1 MLFPENL
8 PFGLI
13 AGPMESM
20 SMRDRP
26 ISMPGGQ
33 LLAGQDG
40 AHLSHGLAITEWLAA
55 LPYPAAVLSFTNN
68 HLSTVVANTSFHRRF
83 RVGCSGE
90 PDKPHAAEWRDRI
103 VQSVRSGRDSESFE
117 LRRDGSL
124 GPEYFYCSVG
134 RLPKGDGESDL
145 FLFTA
150 IDRTSD
156 RTMEKNLR
164 RELLSDG
171 LTALPNRTGFG
182 EEIEDRLANTSWPDN
197 AQFGIL
203 AIDLSR
209 FSRVNESLG
218 PMAGD
223 ELLITVAKRLKSSLR
238 QGDVLARIGGNDFA
252 IFARLNNGL
261 SDALH
266 IVQRIRNAL
275 SYPIRLSDLQIRVDC
290 AIGCALSTSLT
301 EDPEDVVRKA
311 QAAVKIAKRSG
322 KVEIYRNGV
331 LKEAQ
336 RRFSVESRLRDA
348 LAQGELT
355 LAFQP
360 LIHLQTGE
368 ITGFE
373 ALTRWQDEE
382 LGHVSPAEFIAVAEE
397 SGQITS
403 LGRWAAYEA
412 AQALSRWDAKF
423 GQTLPVGINVN
434 LSPIQMARDDVA
446 SMFEEA
452 LRYSGISGNRLTAE
466 LTESAIV
473 ADPEKARKLLFALKD
488 LQMPIAMDDFGTGY
502 SNLASLHSLP
512 IDILKIDR
520 SFVTS
525 MLEDRDKVVMVRTI
539 LSLAESL
546 GLRVTAEGIETQQ
559 LAHALQNMGCWQGQG
574 YYFARPMTEGDA
586 YDYWRARWNFETI

>member
-1 MLFPENL
+1 
-8 PFGLI
+8 
-13 AGPMESM
+13 MESIAACNWPVKR
-20 SMRDRP
+20 SSEDP
-26 ISMPGGQ
+26 LGGGDDAQ
-33 LLAGQDG
+33 VDQMAVGRQ
-40 AHLSHGLAITEWLAA
+40 WLAA
-55 LPYPAAVLSFTNN
+55 LPQPSAILTMCEEGDIIVLEANAAFTDAFRSHSLSQIMERA
-68 HLSTVVANTSFHRRF
+68 SI
-83 RVGCSGE
+83 
-90 PDKPHAAEWRDRI
+90 EWRNRVETFIESDRAC
-103 VQSVRSGRDSESFE
+103 ESFE
-117 LRRDGSL
+117 LRRDGTL
-124 GPEYFYCSVG
+124 GPEYFMCTIG
-134 RLPKGDGESDL
+134 RLPTEGAPL
-145 FLFTA
+145 ILFTA

-156 RTMEKNLR
+156 RTIEKNLR

-182 EEIEDRLANTSWPDN
+182 EEIDDRLSNTVWPDN
-197 AQFGIL
+197 AQFGII

-266 IVQRIRNAL
+266 IVQRIREAL
-275 SYPIRLSDLQIRVDC
+275 SSPIRLSDLQIRVDC
-290 AIGCALSTSLT
+290 AIGCALSINLKD
-301 EDPEDVVRKA
+301 DPDDVVRKA

-336 RRFSVESRLRDA
+336 RRFSIESRLREA
-348 LAQGELT
+348 LAHGGLT
-355 LAFQP
+355 LAYQP

-373 ALTRWQDEE
+373 ALARWHDPE
-382 LGHVSPAEFIAVAEE
+382 LGHVAPVEFIAVAEE
-397 SGQITS
+397 SGLITS

-412 AQALSRWDAKF
+412 AQALSRWDVRY
-423 GQTLPVGINVN
+423 GQPLPVGVNVN

-452 LRYSGISGNRLTAE
+452 LRYSGIAGSRLTAE
-466 LTESAIV
+466 LTESAII
-473 ADPEKARKLLFALKD
+473 ADPDKARKLLFALKD
-488 LQMPIAMDDFGTGY
+488 LQMPIAMDDFGTGF

-520 SFVTS
+520 SFVSS
-525 MLEDRDKVVMVRTI
+525 MAEDHDKAVIVRTI

-546 GLRVTAEGIETQQ
+546 NLKVTAEGIETQE
-559 LAHALQNMGCWQGQG
+559 LALALQQMGCWQGQG
-574 YYFARPMTEGDA
+574 YYFARPMSEADA
-586 YDYWRARWNFETI
+586 FDYWRARWNFETV

>member
-1 MLFPENL
+1 MDSVSVRNWTVDTTEDAPL
-8 PFGLI
+8 PGEVEAYPDQSAPFSDVLG
-13 AGPMESM
+13 
-20 SMRDRP
+20 
-26 ISMPGGQ
+26 
-33 LLAGQDG
+33 
-40 AHLSHGLAITEWLAA
+40 A
-55 LPYPAAVLSFTNN
+55 LPQAAAVLTCDDGGI
-68 HLSTVVANTSFHRRF
+68 TSLKGNKRF
-83 RVGCSGE
+83 GTAIGE
-90 PDKPHAAEWRDRI
+90 PASCPPVQKAPSEWRERI
-103 VQSVRSGRDSESFE
+103 LAFARSGRVSDSFE
-117 LRRDGSL
+117 MRREGKL
-124 GPEYFYCSVG
+124 GPEYFLCTIG
-134 RLPKGDGESDL
+134 RLPGRQGGETQY
-145 FLFTA
+145 LFTA
-150 IDRTSD
+150 IDRTTE
-156 RTMEKNLR
+156 RTIEKNLR

-182 EEIEDRLANTSWPDN
+182 EEIDDRIANSAWPTN
-197 AQFGIL
+197 AQFGII

-266 IVQRIRNAL
+266 IVQRIRESL
-275 SYPIRLSDLQIRVDC
+275 SMPIRLSDLQIRVDC
-290 AIGCALSTSLT
+290 AIGCALSINQDD
-301 EDPEDVVRKA
+301 DPDDVVRKA
-311 QAAVKIAKRSG
+311 QAAVKIAKRTG

-336 RRFSVESRLRDA
+336 RRFSIESRLRDA
-348 LAQGELT
+348 LARGGLT

-360 LIHLQTGE
+360 LIHLPTGE

-373 ALTRWQDEE
+373 ALARWQDEE
-382 LGHVSPAEFIAVAEE
+382 LGFVSPAEFIPVAEE
-397 SGQITS
+397 SGLITP

-412 AQALSRWDAKF
+412 AALSRWDAKF
-423 GQTLPVGINVN
+423 GQALSVGVNVN

-452 LRYSGISGNRLTAE
+452 LRYSGITGDRLTAE
-466 LTESAIV
+466 ITESAIV
-473 ADPEKARKLLFALKD
+473 ADPDKARKLLVALKD
-488 LQMPIAMDDFGTGY
+488 LQMPIAMDDFGTGF

-525 MLEDRDKVVMVRTI
+525 MLEDHDKRVIVRTI

-546 GLRVTAEGIETQQ
+546 NLKVTAEGIETQQ
-559 LAHALQNMGCWQGQG
+559 LADALQQMGCWQGQG
-574 YYFARPMTEGDA
+574 YYFAKAMTEAEA

>member
-1 MLFPENL
+1 
-8 PFGLI
+8 
-13 AGPMESM
+13 MEST
-20 SMRDRP
+20 SVRP
-26 ISMPGGQ
+26 LPAAM
-33 LLAGQDG
+33 
-40 AHLSHGLAITEWLAA
+40 AHSDTGCEDDSVRSAASDQIEALLAA
-55 LPYPAAVLSFTNN
+55 LPQSAAVLSFRDGE
-68 HLSTVVANTSFHRRF
+68 LSIVAGNARFGEAVRMHRLKPGGPLAESF
-83 RVGCSGE
+83 
-90 PDKPHAAEWRDRI
+90 WIDRI
-103 VQSVRSGRDSESFE
+103 QAYIESGSDTCFFE
-117 LRRDGSL
+117 TRREGKL
-124 GPEYFYCSVG
+124 GPEYHMCTIG
-134 RLPKGDGESDL
+134 RLPPDDTGQPL
-145 FLFTA
+145 YLFTA
-150 IDRTSD
+150 TDRTNE
-156 RTMEKNLR
+156 RTIEKNLR

-182 EEIEDRLANTSWPDN
+182 EEIDDRLKNSAWPDT
-197 AQFGIL
+197 AQFGII

-266 IVQRIRNAL
+266 IVQRIQEAL
-275 SYPIRLSDLQIRVDC
+275 GSPIRLSGLQIRVDC
-290 AIGCALSTSLT
+290 AIGCALSLSLD
-301 EDPEDVVRKA
+301 EDPDDVVRKA

-336 RRFSVESRLRDA
+336 RRFSIESRLRDA
-348 LAQGELT
+348 LSQGGLS
-355 LAFQP
+355 LAYQP

-373 ALTRWQDEE
+373 ALARWNDAE
-382 LGHVSPAEFIAVAEE
+382 LGNVPPTEFIAVAEE
-397 SGQITS
+397 SGLITS

-412 AQALSRWDAKF
+412 AQAMSRWDAKY
-423 GQTLPVGINVN
+423 GQPLPVSVNVN
-434 LSPIQMARDDVA
+434 LSAIQIARDDVE

-452 LRYSGISGNRLTAE
+452 LRYAGIAGQRMTAE

-473 ADPEKARKLLFALKD
+473 ADPDKARKWLFALKD
-488 LQMPIAMDDFGTGY
+488 LDMSIAMDDFGTGF
-502 SNLASLHSLP
+502 SNLASLHTLP

-520 SFVTS
+520 SFVSS
-525 MLEDRDKVVMVRTI
+525 MLEDRDKAVIVRTI

-546 GLRVTAEGIETQQ
+546 NLKVTAEGIENQA
-559 LAHALQNMGCWQGQG
+559 LALQLQNLGCWQGQG
-574 YYFARPMTEGDA
+574 YYFAKPMNEADA
-586 YDYWRARWNFETI
+586 FDYWRARWNFETI

>member
-1 MLFPENL
+1 
-8 PFGLI
+8 
-13 AGPMESM
+13 MEST
-20 SMRDRP
+20 SVRSLP
-26 ISMPGGQ
+26 VKKASASPLGGDD
-33 LLAGQDG
+33 AP
-40 AHLSHGLAITEWLAA
+40 HPEHAIGMAQWLEALPQLAA
-55 LPYPAAVLSFTNN
+55 VFSFENNSLNLMRGNARFTQASRLQAERGEAAAS
-68 HLSTVVANTSFHRRF
+68 VA
-83 RVGCSGE
+83 
-90 PDKPHAAEWRDRI
+90 AAWRERASNFI
-103 VQSVRSGRDSESFE
+103 RSGRDSDSFE
-117 LRRDGSL
+117 LRRDGKL
-124 GPEYFYCSVG
+124 GPEYFMCTIG
-134 RLPKGDGESDL
+134 RLPAADGRPEHY
-145 FLFTA
+145 LFTA
-150 IDRTSD
+150 TDRTGE
-156 RTMEKNLR
+156 RTIEKNLR

-182 EEIEDRLANTSWPDN
+182 EEIDDRLANTVWPDK
-197 AQFGIL
+197 AQFGII

-266 IVQRIRNAL
+266 IVQRIKEAL
-275 SYPIRLSDLQIRVDC
+275 SSPIRLSDLQIRVDC
-290 AIGCALSTSLT
+290 AIGCALSLNLDD
-301 EDPEDVVRKA
+301 DPDDVVRKA

-336 RRFSVESRLRDA
+336 RRFSIESRLREA
-348 LAQGELT
+348 LAQGGLT

-368 ITGFE
+368 VTGFE
-373 ALTRWQDEE
+373 ALARWHDEE
-382 LGHVSPAEFIAVAEE
+382 LGHVPPVEFIAVAEE
-397 SGQITS
+397 SGLITP

-423 GQTLPVGINVN
+423 GQPLPVGVNVN

-452 LRYSGISGNRLTAE
+452 LRYAGIAGHRLTAE
-466 LTESAIV
+466 LTESAII
-473 ADPEKARKLLFALKD
+473 ADPDKARKLLVALKG
-488 LQMPIAMDDFGTGY
+488 LQMPIAMDDFGTGF

-520 SFVTS
+520 SFVST
-525 MLEDRDKVVMVRTI
+525 MLEDHDKAVIVRTI

-546 GLRVTAEGIETQQ
+546 NLKVTAEGIETQA
-559 LAHALQNMGCWQGQG
+559 LAHALQQMGCWQGQG
-574 YYFARPMTEGDA
+574 YHFAKPMPEA
-586 YDYWRARWNFETI
+586 EAFDYWRARWNFETI

>member
-1 MLFPENL
+1 MESTSVHNL
-8 PFGLI
+8 PVTQTSGTPLVGGDDSHPDCAI
-13 AGPMESM
+13 H
-20 SMRDRP
+20 
-26 ISMPGGQ
+26 IS
-33 LLAGQDG
+33 
-40 AHLSHGLAITEWLAA
+40 EWLAA
-55 LPYPAAVLSFTNN
+55 LPQLAAIFSYENSEIHFKQGNARFI
-68 HLSTVVANTSFHRRF
+68 TVFRSSPERGYVQERVA
-83 RVGCSGE
+83 
-90 PDKPHAAEWRDRI
+90 KEWRERVI
-103 VQSVRSGRDSESFE
+103 GFIQSGRDSESFE
-117 LRRDGSL
+117 LRRDGKL
-124 GPEYFYCSVG
+124 GPEYFMCTLG
-134 RLPKGDGESDL
+134 RLPAAQGRVEHY
-145 FLFTA
+145 LFTA
-150 IDRTSD
+150 IDRTSE
-156 RTMEKNLR
+156 RTIEKNLR

-182 EEIEDRLANTSWPDN
+182 EEIDDRLANGSWSDTS
-197 AQFGIL
+197 QFGII

-266 IVQRIRNAL
+266 IVQRIKEAL
-275 SYPIRLSDLQIRVDC
+275 SSPIRLSDLQIRVDC
-290 AIGCALSTSLT
+290 AIGCALSLNLDD
-301 EDPEDVVRKA
+301 DPDDVVRKA
-311 QAAVKIAKRSG
+311 QAAVKIAKRTG

-336 RRFSVESRLRDA
+336 RRFSIESRLRDA
-348 LAQGELT
+348 LAQGGLT

-373 ALTRWQDEE
+373 ALARWNDEE
-382 LGHVSPAEFIAVAEE
+382 LGDVSPVEFIAVAEE
-397 SGQITS
+397 SGLITP

-423 GQTLPVGINVN
+423 GQALPVGVNVN

-452 LRYSGISGNRLTAE
+452 LRYAGIAGNRLTAE
-466 LTESAIV
+466 LTESAII
-473 ADPEKARKLLFALKD
+473 ADPDKARKLLVALKG
-488 LQMPIAMDDFGTGY
+488 LQMPIAMDDFGTGF

-520 SFVTS
+520 SFVST
-525 MLEDRDKVVMVRTI
+525 MLEDHDKAVIVRTI

-546 GLRVTAEGIETQQ
+546 NLKVTAEGIETQA
-559 LAHALQNMGCWQGQG
+559 LALALQQMGCWQGQG
-574 YYFARPMTEGDA
+574 YHFARPMGENDA
-586 YDYWRARWNFETI
+586 FDYWRARWNFETI

>member
-1 MLFPENL
+1 MPT
-8 PFGLI
+8 
-13 AGPMESM
+13 
-20 SMRDRP
+20 RDRSTSRP
-26 ISMPGGQ
+26 SDDPLSGF
-33 LLAGQDG
+33 AR
-40 AHLSHGLAITEWLAA
+40 AHVSITVEMADWLSA
-55 LPYPAAVLSFTNN
+55 L
-68 HLSTVVANTSFHRRF
+68 
-83 RVGCSGE
+83 
-90 PDKPHAAEWRDRI
+90 PHAACILCFENGQLQLVSVNEACSRTFLQTADPANHPPHFEEWRQRI
-103 VQSVRSGRDSESFE
+103 MAFARSGRQSDYFE

-124 GPEYFYCSVG
+124 GPEYFLCTAGLLPSDDPQR
-134 RLPKGDGESDL
+134 RLL
-145 FLFTA
+145 LFTA
-150 IDRTSD
+150 VDRTGE
-156 RTMEKNLR
+156 RVIEKNLR

-171 LTALPNRTGFG
+171 LTALPNRAGFS
-182 EEIEDRLANTSWPDN
+182 EEIDDRLSNLPWPDN
-197 AQFGIL
+197 AQFGII

-218 PMAGD
+218 PLAGD

-261 SDALH
+261 SDTLH
-266 IVQRIRNAL
+266 IVQRIRDAL
-275 SYPIRLSDLQIRVDC
+275 SSPIRLTDLKIRVDC
-290 AIGCALSTSLT
+290 AIGCALSTSLDD
-301 EDPEDVVRKA
+301 DPDDVVRKA

-322 KVEIYRNGV
+322 KVEVYRNGV

-336 RRFSVESRLRDA
+336 RRFSIESRLRTA
-348 LAQGELT
+348 LSQGGLT

-373 ALTRWQDEE
+373 ALARWEDPD
-382 LGHVSPAEFIAVAEE
+382 LGSVSPVEFIAVAEE
-397 SGQITS
+397 SGLITP

-423 GQTLPVGINVN
+423 GHRLPVGMNVN

-446 SMFEEA
+446 SMFEES
-452 LRYSGISGNRLTAE
+452 LRYSGIAGNRLTAE
-466 LTESAIV
+466 LTESAII
-473 ADPEKARKLLFALKD
+473 ADPDKARKLLVALKD

-520 SFVTS
+520 SFVSS
-525 MLEDRDKVVMVRTI
+525 MLDDKDKTAIVRTI

-546 GLRVTAEGIETQQ
+546 NLTVTAEGIETQE
-559 LAHALQNMGCWQGQG
+559 LAHALQAMGCSHGQG
-574 YYFARPMTEGDA
+574 YYFARPMPEA
-586 YDYWRARWNFETI
+586 EAFDYWRARWNFETV

>member
-1 MLFPENL
+1 
-8 PFGLI
+8 
-13 AGPMESM
+13 
-20 SMRDRP
+20 MRDRP
-26 ISMPGGQ
+26 IEMPKIR
-33 LLAGQDG
+33 LLSG
-40 AHLSHGLAITEWLAA
+40 AHDAHLAHRVAIVDWLAA
-55 LPYPAAVLSFTNN
+55 LPYPAAIFSFKDNELSIISTN
-68 HLSTVVANTSFHRRF
+68 ASFGDHF
-83 RVGCSGE
+83 SSGGTE
-90 PDKPHAAEWRDRI
+90 EAERPHAAEWRRRI
-103 VQSVRSGRDSESFE
+103 VQCILSERYSESLE
-117 LRRDGSL
+117 LRRDGVL
-124 GPEYFYCSVG
+124 GPEYFYCTVG
-134 RLPKGDGESDL
+134 RLPAPDGAPNL
-145 FLFTA
+145 FLLTA
-150 IDRTSD
+150 LDRTSD
-156 RTMEKNLR
+156 RTLEKNLR

-182 EEIEDRLANTSWPDN
+182 EEIDERLANMPWPDN
-197 AQFGIL
+197 AQFGII

-266 IVQRIRNAL
+266 IVQRIRDAL
-275 SYPIRLSDLQIRVDC
+275 SYTIRLSDLQIRVDC

-336 RRFSVESRLRDA
+336 RRFSIESRLRDA
-348 LAQGELT
+348 LAQGGLT

-373 ALTRWQDEE
+373 ALARWEDDE
-382 LGHVSPAEFIAVAEE
+382 LGHVSPVEFIAVAEE
-397 SGQITS
+397 SGLITP

-423 GQTLPVGINVN
+423 GQPLPVGVNVN
-434 LSPIQMARDDVA
+434 LSPIQMTRDDVA
-446 SMFEEA
+446 SMFEES

-473 ADPEKARKLLFALKD
+473 ADPDKARKLLFALKD
-488 LQMPIAMDDFGTGY
+488 LHMPIAMDDFGTGY

-525 MLEDRDKVVMVRTI
+525 MLDDRDKEIMVRTI

-546 GLRVTAEGIETQQ
+546 GLHVTAEGIETQE
-559 LAHALQNMGCWQGQG
+559 LAHALQNLGCWQGQG
-574 YYFARPMTEGDA
+574 YYFARPMPEA
-586 YDYWRARWNFETI
+586 EAFDYWRARWNFETV

>member
-1 MLFPENL
+1 MDSKAAHFGHDEKGGDMLTADALVVPDFGALGDAAWLEAL
-8 PFGLI
+8 PQSAAIFSI
-13 AGPMESM
+13 QNNVIERVAGNSRYLSTLKDFHSET
-20 SMRDRP
+20 
-26 ISMPGGQ
+26 PGCTG
-33 LLAGQDG
+33 LAGEWQQHVRGFIDSR
-40 AHLSHGLAITEWLAA
+40 HSHRT
-55 LPYPAAVLSFTNN
+55 
-68 HLSTVVANTSFHRRF
+68 
-83 RVGCSGE
+83 
-90 PDKPHAAEWRDRI
+90 
-103 VQSVRSGRDSESFE
+103 FE
-117 LRRDGSL
+117 LRRDGKL
-124 GPEYFYCSVG
+124 GPEYYYCTLG
-134 RLPKGDGESDL
+134 RLKVDKPGTEF

-150 IDRTSD
+150 TDRTTE
-156 RTMEKNLR
+156 RAIEKNLR

-182 EEIEDRLANTSWPDN
+182 GEIDDRLGNGVWPEK
-197 AQFGIL
+197 AQFGII

-266 IVQRIRNAL
+266 IVQRIRESLN
-275 SYPIRLSDLQIRVDC
+275 SPIRLSDLQIRVDC
-290 AIGCALSTSLT
+290 AIGCAFSTSLDD
-301 EDPEDVVRKA
+301 DPDDIVRKA

-348 LAQGELT
+348 LAQGQLT
-355 LAFQP
+355 LAYQP
-360 LIHLQTGE
+360 LIHLATGE
-368 ITGFE
+368 VTGFE
-373 ALTRWQDEE
+373 ALARWNDPE
-382 LGHVSPAEFIAVAEE
+382 LGHVSPVEFVAVAEE
-397 SGQITS
+397 SSLITP

-412 AQALSRWDAKF
+412 AQALSRWDARF
-423 GQTLPVGINVN
+423 GEAMPVSVNVN

-452 LRYSGISGNRLTAE
+452 LRYSGIAGKRMTAE
-466 LTESAIV
+466 VTESAIV
-473 ADPEKARKLLFALKD
+473 ADPDKARKLLVALKD
-488 LQMPIAMDDFGTGY
+488 LDMSIAMDDFGTGF

-520 SFVTS
+520 SFVTT
-525 MLEDRDKVVMVRTI
+525 MLEDRDKEVIVRTI

-546 GLRVTAEGIETQQ
+546 NLRVTAEGIETQD
-559 LAHALQNMGCWQGQG
+559 LAHALQKLGCWQGQG
-574 YYFARPMTEGDA
+574 YHFAKPMTEAEA
-586 YDYWRARWNFETI
+586 YDYWRARWNFETV

>member
-1 MLFPENL
+1 MESTSVRNL
-8 PFGLI
+8 PVTQTSGTPLT
-13 AGPMESM
+13 
-20 SMRDRP
+20 
-26 ISMPGGQ
+26 GG
-33 LLAGQDG
+33 DD
-40 AHLSHGLAITEWLAA
+40 AHPDCVIGVTDWLTALPQLAA
-55 LPYPAAVLSFTNN
+55 VFSYENNEISFKQGNARFAAVFRSNPERN
-68 HLSTVVANTSFHRRF
+68 KPSDRVA
-83 RVGCSGE
+83 
-90 PDKPHAAEWRDRI
+90 KEWRERVVSFI
-103 VQSVRSGRDSESFE
+103 QSGRDSDSFE
-117 LRRDGSL
+117 LRRDGKL
-124 GPEYFYCSVG
+124 GPEYFMCTLG
-134 RLPKGDGESDL
+134 RLPAAEGHPEYY
-145 FLFTA
+145 LFTA
-150 IDRTSD
+150 IDRTSE
-156 RTMEKNLR
+156 RTIEKNLR

-182 EEIEDRLANTSWPDN
+182 EEIDDRLANGSWPDN
-197 AQFGIL
+197 AQFGII

-266 IVQRIRNAL
+266 IVQRIKEAL
-275 SYPIRLSDLQIRVDC
+275 SSPIRLSDLQIRVDC
-290 AIGCALSTSLT
+290 AIGCALSLNLDD
-301 EDPEDVVRKA
+301 DPDDVVRKA

-336 RRFSVESRLRDA
+336 RRFSIESRLRDA
-348 LAQGELT
+348 LAQGGLT
-355 LAFQP
+355 LAYQP

-373 ALTRWQDEE
+373 ALARWNDEE
-382 LGHVSPAEFIAVAEE
+382 LGNVPPVEFIAVAEE
-397 SGQITS
+397 SGLITP

-423 GQTLPVGINVN
+423 GQPLPVGVNVN

-452 LRYSGISGNRLTAE
+452 LRYSGVAGNRLTAE
-466 LTESAIV
+466 LTESAII
-473 ADPEKARKLLFALKD
+473 ADPDKARKLLVALKG
-488 LQMPIAMDDFGTGY
+488 LQMPIAMDDFGTGF

-520 SFVTS
+520 SFVST
-525 MLEDRDKVVMVRTI
+525 MLEDHDKAVIVRTI

-546 GLRVTAEGIETQQ
+546 NLKVTAEGIETQA
-559 LAHALQNMGCWQGQG
+559 LAHALQQMGCWQGQG
-574 YYFARPMTEGDA
+574 YHFARPMGENDA
-586 YDYWRARWNFETI
+586 FDYWRARWNFETI

>member
-1 MLFPENL
+1 
-8 PFGLI
+8 
-13 AGPMESM
+13 MES
-20 SMRDRP
+20 
-26 ISMPGGQ
+26 ISVRNWPDGKTSSDPLSGD
-33 LLAGQDG
+33 AG
-40 AHLSHGLAITEWLAA
+40 AHPSQMVCPTQWLAA
-55 LPYPAAVLSFTNN
+55 LSQSAAILSFENNILSIVEGNDRFLNAFREHQDKVGGTSQVAAVWKEKI
-68 HLSTVVANTSFHRRF
+68 TSFVVSNRR
-83 RVGCSGE
+83 S
-90 PDKPHAAEWRDRI
+90 D
-103 VQSVRSGRDSESFE
+103 SFE
-117 LRRDGSL
+117 IRRDGKL
-124 GPEYFYCSVG
+124 GPEYFLCSIG
-134 RLPKGDGESDL
+134 RLPAEAERPEL
-145 FLFTA
+145 YLFTA
-150 IDRTSD
+150 TDRTSE
-156 RTMEKNLR
+156 RTIEKNLR

-182 EEIEDRLANTSWPDN
+182 EEIDDRITNAVWPDS
-197 AQFGIL
+197 AQFGII

-266 IVQRIRNAL
+266 IVQRIKESL
-275 SYPIRLSDLQIRVDC
+275 SSPIRLSDLQIRVDC
-290 AIGCALSTSLT
+290 AIGCALSTSLSD
-301 EDPEDVVRKA
+301 DPDDIVRKA
-311 QAAVKIAKRSG
+311 QAAVKIAKRTG

-336 RRFSVESRLRDA
+336 RRFSIESRLRDA
-348 LAQGELT
+348 LAQGGLS
-355 LAFQP
+355 LAYQP

-373 ALTRWQDEE
+373 ALARWDDEE
-382 LGHVSPAEFIAVAEE
+382 LGHVPPVEFIAVAEE
-397 SGQITS
+397 SGLITP

-423 GQTLPVGINVN
+423 GQPMPVGVNVN

-452 LRYSGISGNRLTAE
+452 LRYSGVAGHRLTAE
-466 LTESAIV
+466 VTESAII
-473 ADPEKARKLLFALKD
+473 ADPDKARKLLFALKD
-488 LQMPIAMDDFGTGY
+488 LQMPIAMDDFGTGF

-520 SFVTS
+520 SFVST
-525 MLEDRDKVVMVRTI
+525 MLEDRDKAIIVRTI

-546 GLRVTAEGIETQQ
+546 NLKVTAEGIETQE
-559 LAHALQNMGCWQGQG
+559 LAHALQQLGCWQGQG
-574 YYFARPMTEGDA
+574 YHFAKPMPEGDA
-586 YDYWRARWNFETI
+586 FDYWRARWNFETV

>member
-1 MLFPENL
+1 MEPASVRNWPSEPIGDISPEE
-8 PFGLI
+8 
-13 AGPMESM
+13 ESVHLA
-20 SMRDRP
+20 SMCCKSD
-26 ISMPGGQ
+26 
-33 LLAGQDG
+33 
-40 AHLSHGLAITEWLAA
+40 WLAA
-55 LPYPAAVLSFTNN
+55 LAQAAAIFSFDDGK
-68 HLSTVVANTSFHRRF
+68 LRMLEANDAFVDAYRKRMGADQGGPRF
-83 RVGCSGE
+83 VGEMGQ
-90 PDKPHAAEWRDRI
+90 RI
-103 VQSVRSGRDSESFE
+103 GRFIASGRQTDSFE
-117 LRRDGSL
+117 FRRDTAL
-124 GPEYFYCSVG
+124 GPEYFLCTLG
-134 RLPKGDGESDL
+134 RLPATDEQPERYL
-145 FLFTA
+145 LTA
-150 IDRTSD
+150 TDRTSE
-156 RTMEKNLR
+156 RSIEKNLR

-182 EEIEDRLANTSWPDN
+182 EEIDDRLANLPWPDT
-197 AQFGIL
+197 AQFGII

-223 ELLITVAKRLKSSLR
+223 ELLITVAKRLKTSLR

-266 IVQRIRNAL
+266 IVQRIRDAL
-275 SYPIRLSDLQIRVDC
+275 SSPIRLSDLQIRVDC
-290 AIGCALSTSLT
+290 AIGCALSTSLQD
-301 EDPEDVVRKA
+301 DPDDIVRKA

-348 LAQGELT
+348 LAQGEMT
-355 LAFQP
+355 LAYQP

-373 ALTRWQDEE
+373 ALARWSDPE
-382 LGHVSPAEFIAVAEE
+382 LGNVSPAEFIAVAEE
-397 SGQITS
+397 SGLITP

-423 GQTLPVGINVN
+423 GQPLPVGVNVN

-446 SMFEEA
+446 SIFEEA
-452 LRYSGISGNRLTAE
+452 LRYSGVAGKRLTAE
-466 LTESAIV
+466 LTESAII
-473 ADPEKARKLLFALKD
+473 ADPDKARKLLFALKD
-488 LQMPIAMDDFGTGY
+488 LQMSIAMDDFGTGF

-520 SFVTS
+520 SFVST
-525 MLEDRDKVVMVRTI
+525 MLQDRDKAVIVRTI

-546 GLRVTAEGIETQQ
+546 NLHVTAEGIETQE
-559 LAHALQNMGCWQGQG
+559 LAHALQELGCWQGQG
-574 YYFARPMTEGDA
+574 YYFARPMNEADA
-586 YDYWRARWNFETI
+586 FDYWRARWNFETV

>member
-1 MLFPENL
+1 
-8 PFGLI
+8 
-13 AGPMESM
+13 MESIAACNWPVNR
-20 SMRDRP
+20 SSVDP
-26 ISMPGGQ
+26 LGGGDDAHIDQ
-33 LLAGQDG
+33 MAAGRQ
-40 AHLSHGLAITEWLAA
+40 WLAA
-55 LPYPAAVLSFTNN
+55 IPQPAAILSLRDENDIFVLEANAAFTDSFR
-68 HLSTVVANTSFHRRF
+68 SRRISQIMEQ
-83 RVGCSGE
+83 V
-90 PDKPHAAEWRDRI
+90 AAEWRDRVNSFI
-103 VQSVRSGRDSESFE
+103 QSDRVCDSFE
-117 LRRDGSL
+117 LRRDGPL
-124 GPEYFYCSVG
+124 GPEYFMCTIG
-134 RLPKGDGESDL
+134 RLPVDGPAQ

-156 RTMEKNLR
+156 RTIEKNLR

-182 EEIEDRLANTSWPDN
+182 EEIDDRLSNTVWPDN
-197 AQFGIL
+197 AQFGII

-266 IVQRIRNAL
+266 IVQRIREAL
-275 SYPIRLSDLQIRVDC
+275 SSPIRLSDLQIRVDC
-290 AIGCALSTSLT
+290 AIGCALSIDLQD
-301 EDPEDVVRKA
+301 DPDDVVRKA

-336 RRFSVESRLRDA
+336 RRFSIESRLREA
-348 LAQGELT
+348 LAHGGLT
-355 LAFQP
+355 LAYQP

-373 ALTRWQDEE
+373 ALARWNDPE
-382 LGHVSPAEFIAVAEE
+382 LGHVPPVEFIAVAEE
-397 SGQITS
+397 SGLITS

-412 AQALSRWDAKF
+412 AQALSRWDVRF
-423 GQTLPVGINVN
+423 GQPLPVGVNVN

-452 LRYSGISGNRLTAE
+452 LRYSGIAGSRLTAE
-466 LTESAIV
+466 LTESAII
-473 ADPEKARKLLFALKD
+473 ADPDKARKLLFALKD
-488 LQMPIAMDDFGTGY
+488 LQMPIAMDDFGTGF

-520 SFVTS
+520 SFVSS
-525 MLEDRDKVVMVRTI
+525 MAEDRDKAVIVRTI

-546 GLRVTAEGIETQQ
+546 NLKVTAEGIETQE
-559 LAHALQNMGCWQGQG
+559 LALALQQMGCWQGQG
-574 YYFARPMTEGDA
+574 YYFAKPMTEADA
-586 YDYWRARWNFETI
+586 FDYWRARWNFETI

>member
-1 MLFPENL
+1 
-8 PFGLI
+8 
-13 AGPMESM
+13 ME
-20 SMRDRP
+20 
-26 ISMPGGQ
+26 
-33 LLAGQDG
+33 
-40 AHLSHGLAITEWLAA
+40 HWLE
-55 LPYPAAVLSFTNN
+55 AV
-68 HLSTVVANTSFHRRF
+68 
-83 RVGCSGE
+83 
-90 PDKPHAAEWRDRI
+90 PHAAAMLCFKGSELQLVSVNKTFYSSFLESSDPDAEMPYCQDWRERI
-103 VQSVRSGRDSESFE
+103 LEVALADNVSSSFE
-117 LRRDGSL
+117 LRRDGPL
-124 GPEYFYCSVG
+124 GPEYFSCTAG
-134 RLPKGDGESDL
+134 LLPSNEEGVNL
-145 FLFTA
+145 ILFTA
-150 IDRTSD
+150 MDRTSD
-156 RTMEKNLR
+156 RVTERNLR

-182 EEIEDRLANTSWPDN
+182 EEIDDRLRNTPWAGNS
-197 AQFGIL
+197 QFGII

-223 ELLITVAKRLKSSLR
+223 ELLITVAKRLKSNLR

-261 SDALH
+261 SDCLH
-266 IVQRIRNAL
+266 IVQRVKDAL
-275 SYPIRLSDLQIRVDC
+275 NSPIRLSDLQIRVDC
-290 AIGCALSTSLT
+290 AIGCALSTSLDD
-301 EDPEDVVRKA
+301 DPDDVVRKA

-336 RRFSVESRLRDA
+336 RRFSIESRLRTA
-348 LAQGELT
+348 LAQGDLT
-355 LAFQP
+355 LAYQP
-360 LIHLQTGE
+360 LIQLQTGE

-373 ALTRWQDEE
+373 ALARWNDPD
-382 LGHVSPAEFIAVAEE
+382 LGNVSPCEFIAVAEE
-397 SGQITS
+397 SGLITP

-423 GQTLPVGINVN
+423 GQALPVGINVN

-452 LRYSGISGNRLTAE
+452 LRYSGVSGKRLTVE
-466 LTESAIV
+466 LTESAII
-473 ADPEKARKLLFALKD
+473 ADPDKARKLLVALKD

-520 SFVTS
+520 SFVST
-525 MLEDRDKVVMVRTI
+525 MLEDKDKQAIVRTI

-546 GLRVTAEGIETQQ
+546 NLHVTAEGIETQE
-559 LAHALQNMGCWQGQG
+559 LAHALQSMGCGHGQG
-574 YYFARPMTEGDA
+574 FYFARPMPENEA
-586 YDYWRARWNFETI
+586 FDYWRARWNFETI

>member
-1 MLFPENL
+1 
-8 PFGLI
+8 
-13 AGPMESM
+13 
-20 SMRDRP
+20 MRDRP
-26 ISMPGGQ
+26 TEAPKIDLS
-33 LLAGQDG
+33 AGADG
-40 AHLSHGLAITEWLAA
+40 ACPSHRVAMVDWLTA
-55 LPYPAAVLSFTNN
+55 LPYPAATFSYENNKFSLVAANVAFGNHFNSPAPGEAERAHVAQWRKRILEYVL
-68 HLSTVVANTSFHRRF
+68 
-83 RVGCSGE
+83 
-90 PDKPHAAEWRDRI
+90 
-103 VQSVRSGRDSESFE
+103 SGRDSEGFE
-117 LRRDGSL
+117 LRRDGAL
-124 GPEYFYCSVG
+124 GPEYFYCTVG
-134 RLPKGDGESDL
+134 RLPEMEGQSNL
-145 FLFTA
+145 FLLTA
-150 IDRTSD
+150 LDRTSD
-156 RTMEKNLR
+156 RAIEKNLR

-182 EEIEDRLANTSWPDN
+182 EEIDDRLANMLWPDN
-197 AQFGIL
+197 AQFGII

-266 IVQRIRNAL
+266 IVQRIRDAL
-275 SYPIRLSDLQIRVDC
+275 GYPIRLSDLQIRVDC
-290 AIGCALSTSLT
+290 AIGCALSTHLA

-336 RRFSVESRLRDA
+336 RRFSIESRLRDA
-348 LAQGELT
+348 LLQGELT

-360 LIHLQTGE
+360 LVHLQTGE
-368 ITGFE
+368 VTGFE
-373 ALTRWQDEE
+373 ALARWEDAE
-382 LGHVSPAEFIAVAEE
+382 LGHVSPVEFIAVAEE
-397 SGQITS
+397 SGLITS

-423 GQTLPVGINVN
+423 GQPLPVGVNVN

-488 LQMPIAMDDFGTGY
+488 LHMPIAMDDFGTGY

-525 MLEDRDKVVMVRTI
+525 MLEDRDKEIMVRTI

-546 GLRVTAEGIETQQ
+546 GLHVTAEGIETQQ
-559 LAHALQNMGCWQGQG
+559 LALALQNLGCWQGQG
-574 YYFARPMTEGDA
+574 YYFARPMPEVEA
-586 YDYWRARWNFETI
+586 FDYWRARWNFETV

>member
-1 MLFPENL
+1 MESTSVRNL
-8 PFGLI
+8 PATQASGTPVTGDDDSHLDQSI
-13 AGPMESM
+13 AMT
-20 SMRDRP
+20 D
-26 ISMPGGQ
+26 
-33 LLAGQDG
+33 
-40 AHLSHGLAITEWLAA
+40 WLAA
-55 LPYPAAVLSFTNN
+55 LPQIAAIFSFENGDLKLVCGNESYLAAFLLMTER
-68 HLSTVVANTSFHRRF
+68 SKAPSRVVS
-83 RVGCSGE
+83 
-90 PDKPHAAEWRDRI
+90 EWRERMIDFI
-103 VQSVRSGRDSESFE
+103 QSGRDSDNFE
-117 LRRDGSL
+117 LRREGKL
-124 GPEYFYCSVG
+124 GPEYFMCTAG
-134 RLPKGDGESDL
+134 RLVGQQDKPAQY
-145 FLFTA
+145 LFTA
-150 IDRTSD
+150 TDRTGE
-156 RTMEKNLR
+156 RTIEKNLR

-182 EEIEDRLANTSWPDN
+182 EEIDDRLANATWPEN
-197 AQFGIL
+197 AQFGII

-252 IFARLNNGL
+252 VFARLNNGL

-266 IVQRIRNAL
+266 IVQRIKEAL
-275 SYPIRLSDLQIRVDC
+275 SSPIRLSDLQIRVDC
-290 AIGCALSTSLT
+290 AIGCALSINLDD
-301 EDPEDVVRKA
+301 DPDDVVRKA
-311 QAAVKIAKRSG
+311 QAAVKIAKRTG

-336 RRFSVESRLRDA
+336 RRFSIESRLRDA
-348 LAQGELT
+348 LAQGGLT

-373 ALTRWQDEE
+373 ALARWSDEE
-382 LGHVSPAEFIAVAEE
+382 LGVVPPVEFIAVAEE
-397 SGQITS
+397 SGLITP

-412 AQALSRWDAKF
+412 AQALSRWDVKF
-423 GQTLPVGINVN
+423 GQPLPVGVNVN

-452 LRYSGISGNRLTAE
+452 LRYSGVAGNRLTAE

-473 ADPEKARKLLFALKD
+473 ADPDKARKLLVALKG
-488 LQMPIAMDDFGTGY
+488 LQMPIAMDDFGTGF

-520 SFVTS
+520 SFVS
-525 MLEDRDKVVMVRTI
+525 NMLEDRDKAIIVRTI

-546 GLRVTAEGIETQQ
+546 NLKVTAEGIETQE
-559 LAHALQNMGCWQGQG
+559 LAHALQQMGCWQGQG
-574 YYFARPMTEGDA
+574 YHFARPMSENDA
-586 YDYWRARWNFETI
+586 FDYWRARWNFETI

>member
-1 MLFPENL
+1 MKAMSVRSWPPEQTSGL
-8 PFGLI
+8 PL
-13 AGPMESM
+13 
-20 SMRDRP
+20 
-26 ISMPGGQ
+26 PGGDETH
-33 LLAGQDG
+33 LPHMIG
-40 AHLSHGLAITEWLAA
+40 ASEWLAA
-55 LPYPAAVLSFTNN
+55 LSQAAAILSCENN
-68 HLSTVVANTSFHRRF
+68 IIDIVEANAPFLKAFRKHRERTASTAQAS
-83 RVGCSGE
+83 
-90 PDKPHAAEWRDRI
+90 AEWRAR
-103 VQSVRSGRDSESFE
+103 VTGFAQSESDSESFE
-117 LRRDGSL
+117 IRRDGKL
-124 GPEYFYCSVG
+124 GPEYFLCTLG
-134 RLPKGDGESDL
+134 RLRATEARTEQ

-150 IDRTSD
+150 IDRTSE

-182 EEIEDRLANTSWPDN
+182 EEIDDRLANGSWPDN
-197 AQFGIL
+197 AQFGII

-223 ELLITVAKRLKSSLR
+223 ELLITVAKRLKSCLR

-261 SDALH
+261 SDSLQ
-266 IVQRIRNAL
+266 IVQRIREAL
-275 SYPIRLSDLQIRVDC
+275 SSPIRLSDLQIRVDC
-290 AIGCALSTSLT
+290 AIGCALSAHLDD
-301 EDPEDVVRKA
+301 DPDDVVRKA
-311 QAAVKIAKRSG
+311 QAAVKIAKRTG

-336 RRFSVESRLRDA
+336 RRFSIESRLRDA
-348 LAQGELT
+348 LAHGGLT
-355 LAFQP
+355 LAYQP

-373 ALTRWQDEE
+373 ALARWDDPE
-382 LGHVSPAEFIAVAEE
+382 LGHVSPVEFVPVAEE
-397 SGQITS
+397 SGLITS

-423 GQTLPVGINVN
+423 GQALPVGVNVN

-452 LRYSGISGNRLTAE
+452 LRYSGIGGNRLTAE
-466 LTESAIV
+466 LTESAII
-473 ADPEKARKLLFALKD
+473 ADPDKARKLLFALKD
-488 LQMPIAMDDFGTGY
+488 LQMPIAMDDFGTGF

-520 SFVTS
+520 SFVS
-525 MLEDRDKVVMVRTI
+525 NMLEDHDKAVIVRTI

-546 GLRVTAEGIETQQ
+546 NLRVTAEGIETQD
-559 LAHALQNMGCWQGQG
+559 LADMLQKMGCWQGQG
-574 YYFARPMTEGDA
+574 YHFARPMSEADA
-586 YDYWRARWNFETI
+586 FDYWRVRWNFETI

>member
-1 MLFPENL
+1 MASSERKASAFE
-8 PFGLI
+8 
-13 AGPMESM
+13 
-20 SMRDRP
+20 MRRNGALGWEYFSCT
-26 ISMPGGQ
+26 IGQ
-33 LLAGQDG
+33 LPWSDD
-40 AHLSHGLAITEWLAA
+40 E
-55 LPYPAAVLSFTNN
+55 
-68 HLSTVVANTSFHRRF
+68 
-83 RVGCSGE
+83 
-90 PDKPHAAEWRDRI
+90 
-103 VQSVRSGRDSESFE
+103 
-117 LRRDGSL
+117 
-124 GPEYFYCSVG
+124 G
-134 RLPKGDGESDL
+134 RLI
-145 FLFTA
+145 LFTA
-150 IDRTSD
+150 LDRTND
-156 RTMEKNLR
+156 RVTEKNLR

-171 LTALPNRTGFG
+171 LTALPNRAGFG
-182 EEIEDRLANTSWPDN
+182 EEIEDRLANGQWSEH
-197 AQFGIL
+197 AQFGII

-261 SDALH
+261 SDCIH
-266 IVQRIRNAL
+266 IVQRVKDAL
-275 SYPIRLSDLQIRVDC
+275 GSPIRLSDLQIRVDC
-290 AIGCALSTSLT
+290 AIGCALSVNLDD
-301 EDPEDVVRKA
+301 DPDDVVRKA

-336 RRFSVESRLRDA
+336 RRFSIESRLRTA

-360 LIHLQTGE
+360 LIHLPTGE
-368 ITGFE
+368 VNGFE
-373 ALTRWQDEE
+373 ALARWEDPD
-382 LGHVSPAEFIAVAEE
+382 LGTVSPVEFIAVAEE
-397 SGQITS
+397 SGLITQ

-412 AQALSRWDAKF
+412 TQALSRWDAKF
-423 GQTLPVGINVN
+423 GQPLPVGVNVN

-452 LRYSGISGNRLTAE
+452 LRYSGVAGERLTAE
-466 LTESAIV
+466 ITESAII

-488 LQMPIAMDDFGTGY
+488 LKMLIAMDDFGTGY

-520 SFVTS
+520 SFVSS
-525 MLEDRDKVVMVRTI
+525 MLDDRDKVAIVRTI
-539 LSLAESL
+539 LSLADSL
-546 GLRVTAEGIETQQ
+546 HLQVTAEGIETQQ
-559 LAHALQNMGCWQGQG
+559 LAHALQGMGCGFGQG
-574 YYFARPMTEGDA
+574 YYFARPMPEAEA

>member
-1 MLFPENL
+1 MN
-8 PFGLI
+8 
-13 AGPMESM
+13 
-20 SMRDRP
+20 
-26 ISMPGGQ
+26 SMPTRHRPP
-33 LLAGQDG
+33 DRSSEDP
-40 AHLSHGLAITEWLAA
+40 LSGFARAQVSITVEMADWLAA
-55 LPYPAAVLSFTNN
+55 LP
-68 HLSTVVANTSFHRRF
+68 
-83 RVGCSGE
+83 
-90 PDKPHAAEWRDRI
+90 HAASILCFYNNKLNRISANDSFVRSFPQTVDPADEPSHYDEWRLRI
-103 VQSVRSGRDSESFE
+103 MEFVRSGRPSDLFE

-124 GPEYFYCSVG
+124 GPEYFLCTVGLLPSDEPQCS
-134 RLPKGDGESDL
+134 LI
-145 FLFTA
+145 LFTA

-156 RTMEKNLR
+156 RVIEKNLR

-171 LTALPNRTGFG
+171 LTALPNRAGFG
-182 EEIEDRLANTSWPDN
+182 EEIDDRLGNLPWPEN
-197 AQFGIL
+197 AQFGII

-266 IVQRIRNAL
+266 IVQRIRDAL
-275 SYPIRLSDLQIRVDC
+275 SSPIRLTDLQIRVDC
-290 AIGCALSTSLT
+290 AIGCALSTSLDD
-301 EDPEDVVRKA
+301 DPDDVVRKA

-336 RRFSVESRLRDA
+336 RRFSIESRLRAA
-348 LAQGELT
+348 LAQGGLT

-373 ALTRWQDEE
+373 ALARWEDPD
-382 LGHVSPAEFIAVAEE
+382 LGSVSPVEFIAVAEE
-397 SGQITS
+397 SGLITP

-423 GQTLPVGINVN
+423 GQRLAVGVNVN

-446 SMFEEA
+446 SMFEES
-452 LRYSGISGNRLTAE
+452 LRYSGIAGNRLTAE
-466 LTESAIV
+466 LTESAII
-473 ADPEKARKLLFALKD
+473 ADPDKARKLLVALKD
-488 LQMPIAMDDFGTGY
+488 LQMSIAMDDFGTGY

-520 SFVTS
+520 SFVSS
-525 MLEDRDKVVMVRTI
+525 MLDDKDKTAIVRTI

-546 GLRVTAEGIETQQ
+546 NLSVTAEGIETQE
-559 LAHALQNMGCWQGQG
+559 LAHALQVMGCGYGQG
-574 YYFARPMTEGDA
+574 YYFARPMPEA
-586 YDYWRARWNFETI
+586 EAFDYWRARWNFETV

>member
-1 MLFPENL
+1 LR
-8 PFGLI
+8 
-13 AGPMESM
+13 AT
-20 SMRDRP
+20 
-26 ISMPGGQ
+26 
-33 LLAGQDG
+33 G
-40 AHLSHGLAITEWLAA
+40 ARTE
-55 LPYPAAVLSFTNN
+55 
-68 HLSTVVANTSFHRRF
+68 
-83 RVGCSGE
+83 
-90 PDKPHAAEWRDRI
+90 
-103 VQSVRSGRDSESFE
+103 Q
-117 LRRDGSL
+117 
-124 GPEYFYCSVG
+124 
-134 RLPKGDGESDL
+134 

-150 IDRTSD
+150 IDRTSE

-182 EEIEDRLANTSWPDN
+182 EEIDDRLANGSWPDN
-197 AQFGIL
+197 AQFGII

-223 ELLITVAKRLKSSLR
+223 ELLITVAKRLKSCLR

-261 SDALH
+261 SDSLQ
-266 IVQRIRNAL
+266 IVQRIREAL
-275 SYPIRLSDLQIRVDC
+275 SSPIRLSDLQIRVDC
-290 AIGCALSTSLT
+290 AIGCALSTHL
-301 EDPEDVVRKA
+301 EDDPDDVVRKA
-311 QAAVKIAKRSG
+311 QAAVKIAKRTG

-336 RRFSVESRLRDA
+336 RRFSIESRLRDA
-348 LAQGELT
+348 LAHGGLT
-355 LAFQP
+355 LAYQP

-373 ALTRWQDEE
+373 ALARWDDPE
-382 LGHVSPAEFIAVAEE
+382 LGHVSPVEFVPVAEE
-397 SGQITS
+397 SGLITP

-423 GQTLPVGINVN
+423 GQALPVGVNVN

-452 LRYSGISGNRLTAE
+452 LRYSGIGGHRLTAE
-466 LTESAIV
+466 LTESAII
-473 ADPEKARKLLFALKD
+473 ADPDKARKLLFALKD
-488 LQMPIAMDDFGTGY
+488 LQMPIAMDDFGTGF

-520 SFVTS
+520 SFVS
-525 MLEDRDKVVMVRTI
+525 NMLEDHDKAVIVRTI

-546 GLRVTAEGIETQQ
+546 NLRVTAEGIETQE
-559 LAHALQNMGCWQGQG
+559 LADMLQKMGCWQGQG
-574 YYFARPMTEGDA
+574 YYFARPMSEADA
-586 YDYWRARWNFETI
+586 FDYWRVRWNFETI

>member
-1 MLFPENL
+1 MSVRSWPPEQTSGL
-8 PFGLI
+8 PL
-13 AGPMESM
+13 
-20 SMRDRP
+20 
-26 ISMPGGQ
+26 PGDDDTH
-33 LLAGQDG
+33 LPHMIG
-40 AHLSHGLAITEWLAA
+40 ASEWLTALSQAA
-55 LPYPAAVLSFTNN
+55 AILSCENNAINIVEANEPFLKAFREHRERTAATAQAS
-68 HLSTVVANTSFHRRF
+68 
-83 RVGCSGE
+83 
-90 PDKPHAAEWRDRI
+90 AEWRAR
-103 VQSVRSGRDSESFE
+103 VTGFAQSDRDSESFE
-117 LRRDGSL
+117 IRRDGKL
-124 GPEYFYCSVG
+124 GPEYFLCTLG
-134 RLPKGDGESDL
+134 RLRATGARAEQ

-150 IDRTSD
+150 IDRTSE

-182 EEIEDRLANTSWPDN
+182 EEIDDRLANGSWPDN
-197 AQFGIL
+197 AQFGII

-223 ELLITVAKRLKSSLR
+223 ELLITVAKRLKSCLR

-261 SDALH
+261 SDSLQ
-266 IVQRIRNAL
+266 IVQRIREAL
-275 SYPIRLSDLQIRVDC
+275 SSPIRLSDLQIRVDC
-290 AIGCALSTSLT
+290 AIGCALSTHL
-301 EDPEDVVRKA
+301 EDDPDDVVRKA
-311 QAAVKIAKRSG
+311 QAAVKIAKRTG

-336 RRFSVESRLRDA
+336 RRFSIESRLRDA
-348 LAQGELT
+348 LAHGGLT
-355 LAFQP
+355 LAYQP

-373 ALTRWQDEE
+373 ALARWDDPE
-382 LGHVSPAEFIAVAEE
+382 LGHVSPVEFVPVAEE
-397 SGQITS
+397 SGLITP

-423 GQTLPVGINVN
+423 GQALPIGVNVN

-452 LRYSGISGNRLTAE
+452 LRYSGIGGHRLTAE
-466 LTESAIV
+466 LTESAII
-473 ADPEKARKLLFALKD
+473 ADPDKARKLLFALKD
-488 LQMPIAMDDFGTGY
+488 LQMPIAMDDFGTGF

-520 SFVTS
+520 SFVS
-525 MLEDRDKVVMVRTI
+525 NMLEDHDKAVIVRTI

-546 GLRVTAEGIETQQ
+546 NLRVTAEGIETQE
-559 LAHALQNMGCWQGQG
+559 LADMLQKMGCWQGQG
-574 YYFARPMTEGDA
+574 YYFARPMSEADA
-586 YDYWRARWNFETI
+586 FDYWRVRWNFETI

>member
-1 MLFPENL
+1 MKAMSVRSWPPEQTSGL
-8 PFGLI
+8 PL
-13 AGPMESM
+13 
-20 SMRDRP
+20 
-26 ISMPGGQ
+26 PGDDDTH
-33 LLAGQDG
+33 LPHMIG
-40 AHLSHGLAITEWLAA
+40 ASEWLTALSQAA
-55 LPYPAAVLSFTNN
+55 AILSCENNAINIVEANEPFLKAFREHRERTAATAQAS
-68 HLSTVVANTSFHRRF
+68 
-83 RVGCSGE
+83 
-90 PDKPHAAEWRDRI
+90 AEWRARVTGFAKSD
-103 VQSVRSGRDSESFE
+103 RDSESFE
-117 LRRDGSL
+117 IRRDGKL
-124 GPEYFYCSVG
+124 GPEYFLCTLG
-134 RLPKGDGESDL
+134 RLRATGARAEQ
-145 FLFTA
+145 FLFIA
-150 IDRTSD
+150 IDRTSE

-182 EEIEDRLANTSWPDN
+182 EEIDDRLANGSWPDN
-197 AQFGIL
+197 AQFGII

-223 ELLITVAKRLKSSLR
+223 ELLITVAKRLKSCLR

-261 SDALH
+261 SDSLQ
-266 IVQRIRNAL
+266 IVQRIREAL
-275 SYPIRLSDLQIRVDC
+275 SSPIRLSDLQIRVDC
-290 AIGCALSTSLT
+290 AIGCALSTHL
-301 EDPEDVVRKA
+301 EDDPDDVVRKA
-311 QAAVKIAKRSG
+311 QAAVKIAKRTG

-336 RRFSVESRLRDA
+336 RRFSIESRLRDA
-348 LAQGELT
+348 LAHGGLT
-355 LAFQP
+355 LAYQP

-373 ALTRWQDEE
+373 ALARWDDPE
-382 LGHVSPAEFIAVAEE
+382 LGHVSPVEFVPVAEE
-397 SGQITS
+397 SGLITP

-423 GQTLPVGINVN
+423 GQALPVGVNVN

-452 LRYSGISGNRLTAE
+452 LRYSGIGGHRLTAE
-466 LTESAIV
+466 LTESAII
-473 ADPEKARKLLFALKD
+473 ADPDKARKLLFALKD
-488 LQMPIAMDDFGTGY
+488 LQMPIAMDDFGTGF

-520 SFVTS
+520 SFVS
-525 MLEDRDKVVMVRTI
+525 NMLEDHDKAVIVRTI

-546 GLRVTAEGIETQQ
+546 NLRVTAEGIETQE
-559 LAHALQNMGCWQGQG
+559 LADMLQKMGCWQGQG
-574 YYFARPMTEGDA
+574 YYFARPMSEADA
-586 YDYWRARWNFETI
+586 FDYWRVRWNFETI

>member
-1 MLFPENL
+1 
-8 PFGLI
+8 
-13 AGPMESM
+13 MESVPARIGPSDSPIGDPLEGFTCVRLPNM
-20 SMRDRP
+20 AEKEQWVAAIPQAAAIMYFRD
-26 ISMPGGQ
+26 GQ
-33 LLAGQDG
+33 LSLVTVNDCFYRTFLQSLD
-40 AHLSHGLAITEWLAA
+40 LSA
-55 LPYPAAVLSFTNN
+55 
-68 HLSTVVANTSFHRRF
+68 
-83 RVGCSGE
+83 
-90 PDKPHAAEWRDRI
+90 KPPHHEEWRRRMIKMASSDRKA
-103 VQSVRSGRDSESFE
+103 SAFE
-117 LRRDGSL
+117 MRRNGAL
-124 GPEYFYCSVG
+124 GWEYFSCTIGQLPWSDDEG
-134 RLPKGDGESDL
+134 RLI
-145 FLFTA
+145 LFTA
-150 IDRTSD
+150 LDRTND
-156 RTMEKNLR
+156 RVTEKNLR

-171 LTALPNRTGFG
+171 LTALPNRAGFG
-182 EEIEDRLANTSWPDN
+182 EEIEDRLANGRWSEH
-197 AQFGIL
+197 AQFGII

-261 SDALH
+261 SDCIH
-266 IVQRIRNAL
+266 IVQRVKDAL
-275 SYPIRLSDLQIRVDC
+275 GSPIRLSDLQIRVDC
-290 AIGCALSTSLT
+290 AIGCALSVNLDD
-301 EDPEDVVRKA
+301 DPDDVVRKA

-336 RRFSVESRLRDA
+336 RRFSIESRLRTA

-360 LIHLQTGE
+360 LIHLPTGE
-368 ITGFE
+368 VNGFE
-373 ALTRWQDEE
+373 ALARWEDPD
-382 LGHVSPAEFIAVAEE
+382 LGTVSPVEFIAVAEE
-397 SGQITS
+397 SGLITQ

-412 AQALSRWDAKF
+412 TQALSRWDAKF
-423 GQTLPVGINVN
+423 GQPLPVGVNVN

-452 LRYSGISGNRLTAE
+452 LRYSGVAGERLTAE
-466 LTESAIV
+466 ITESAII

-488 LQMPIAMDDFGTGY
+488 LKMLIAMDDFGTGY

-520 SFVTS
+520 SFVSS
-525 MLEDRDKVVMVRTI
+525 MLDDRDKVAIVRTI
-539 LSLAESL
+539 LSLADSL
-546 GLRVTAEGIETQQ
+546 HLQVTAEGIETQQ
-559 LAHALQNMGCWQGQG
+559 LAHALQGMGCGFGQG
-574 YYFARPMTEGDA
+574 YYFARPMPEAEA

>member
-1 MLFPENL
+1 MN
-8 PFGLI
+8 
-13 AGPMESM
+13 
-20 SMRDRP
+20 
-26 ISMPGGQ
+26 SMPTRHRPP
-33 LLAGQDG
+33 DRSSEDP
-40 AHLSHGLAITEWLAA
+40 LSGFARAQVSITVEMADWLAA
-55 LPYPAAVLSFTNN
+55 LP
-68 HLSTVVANTSFHRRF
+68 
-83 RVGCSGE
+83 
-90 PDKPHAAEWRDRI
+90 HAASILCFENNKLNRISANDSFVRSFPQTVDPADEPSHYDEWRLRI
-103 VQSVRSGRDSESFE
+103 MEFVRSGQPSDLFE

-124 GPEYFYCSVG
+124 GPEYFLCTVG
-134 RLPKGDGESDL
+134 LLPSDEPQRSL
-145 FLFTA
+145 ILFTA

-156 RTMEKNLR
+156 RVIEKNLR

-171 LTALPNRTGFG
+171 LTALPNRAGFG
-182 EEIEDRLANTSWPDN
+182 EEIDDRLANLPWPEN
-197 AQFGIL
+197 AQFGII

-266 IVQRIRNAL
+266 IVQRIRDAL
-275 SYPIRLSDLQIRVDC
+275 SSPIRLTDLQIRVDC
-290 AIGCALSTSLT
+290 AIGCALSTSLDD
-301 EDPEDVVRKA
+301 DPDDVVRKA

-336 RRFSVESRLRDA
+336 RRFSIESRLRAA
-348 LAQGELT
+348 LAQGGLT

-373 ALTRWQDEE
+373 ALARWEDPD
-382 LGHVSPAEFIAVAEE
+382 LGSVSPVEFIAVAEE
-397 SGQITS
+397 SGLITP

-423 GQTLPVGINVN
+423 GQRLAVGVNVN

-446 SMFEEA
+446 SMFEES
-452 LRYSGISGNRLTAE
+452 LRYSGIAGNRLTAE
-466 LTESAIV
+466 LTESAII
-473 ADPEKARKLLFALKD
+473 ADPDKARKLLVALKD
-488 LQMPIAMDDFGTGY
+488 LQMSIAMDDFGTGY

-520 SFVTS
+520 SFVSS
-525 MLEDRDKVVMVRTI
+525 MLDDKDKTAIVRTI

-546 GLRVTAEGIETQQ
+546 NLSVTAEGIETQE
-559 LAHALQNMGCWQGQG
+559 LAHALQVMGCGYGQG
-574 YYFARPMTEGDA
+574 YYFARPMPEA
-586 YDYWRARWNFETI
+586 EAFDYWRARWNFETV